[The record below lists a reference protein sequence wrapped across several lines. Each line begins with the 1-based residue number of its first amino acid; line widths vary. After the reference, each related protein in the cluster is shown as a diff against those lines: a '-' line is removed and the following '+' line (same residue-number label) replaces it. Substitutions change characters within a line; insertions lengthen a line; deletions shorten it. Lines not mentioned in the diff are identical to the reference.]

1 MQVHD
6 LVVDRGGVRAVNGIG
21 FTVERGTITALLGP
35 NGAGKTSTVEH
46 LEGYLPKV
54 SGTVSVLGGD
64 PSRARSALAT
74 RVGLM
79 LQNGGIPTAVRPSEL
94 LSQYASFFEDPEDP
108 DELLDKVGLTQRAR
122 TPYRRLS
129 GGEQQRL
136 SLALALIGRPELLF
150 LDEPTAGVDL
160 QGCDLIRSLVRSQ
173 REAGRTVVLTTH
185 DLAEAEQ
192 LADQV
197 LIIDRGSL
205 VAAGSPAE
213 LVEADSGEDLR
224 FGAPAGLETDDLG
237 TEIQARVQ
245 EVSPGQYVVHASP
258 TPELIAGVTA
268 WLAQRGA
275 VLSEL
280 RAGRQNLEDVFR
292 RLTSEAEPSGTPE
305 VDTTDRTTSPGR
317 GADDCGAFGAQSADP
332 ATRRHRR
339 SSGRRPRNSHP
350 PRGTG
355 SAQGWKAYLG
365 QLRLEIALASRQG
378 EQLLVSLGIPL
389 MVLVFFSHLDVLPT
403 GTDEPIDYLAPA
415 VLALAVMSTAMVSL
429 GIGTGFERTYGV
441 LKRLGASPLGRGR
454 WIAAKITLVLLTELV
469 QWTVLVTAAWMIGWQ
484 LPGVGWLAAIAGAL
498 LGTAAFGGIG
508 LAMAGTLPGPV
519 TLALA
524 NALYFLLLLTG
535 GMIVPLEELPGPIA
549 AGAKVLPAAPLT
561 EVITGSLG
569 GQTGI
574 DAWAWPVLAAWA
586 IVAPAL
592 AAATFRWED

>member
-1 MQVHD
+1 MIPVDPAVHASD
-6 LVVDRGGVRAVNGIG
+6 LVVDRGPVRAVDGIG

-46 LEGYLPKV
+46 LEGYLPRT
-54 SGTVSVLGGD
+54 SGTVSVLGVD
-64 PSRARSALAT
+64 PVDSRGVLAT
-74 RVGLM
+74 KVGLM
-79 LQNGGIPTAVRPSEL
+79 LQSGGIPTAVRPSEL
-94 LSQYASFFEDPEDP
+94 LAQYASFFDDPEDP
-108 DELLDKVGLTQRAR
+108 TTLLEQVGLTHRAR

-160 QGCDLIRSLVRSQ
+160 QGRDLIRSLVRSQ

-185 DLAEAEQ
+185 DLTEAEQ

-197 LIIDRGSL
+197 LIVDRGRL
-205 VAAGSPAE
+205 VAAGSPTE
-213 LVEADSGEDLR
+213 LVADASEEDLR
-224 FGAPAGLETDDLG
+224 FGAPAGLDIDDLSAAVNA
-237 TEIQARVQ
+237 TAQEI
-245 EVSPGQYVVHASP
+245 SPGQYVVRAAP
-258 TPELIAGVTA
+258 TPGLIADVTA
-268 WLAQRGA
+268 WLARNGA
-275 VLSEL
+275 TLSEL

-292 RLTSEAEPSGTPE
+292 RLTTEPGSDTPPKVTRDR
-305 VDTTDRTTSPGR
+305 VDRSKTGQPT
-317 GADDCGAFGAQSADP
+317 GAPDVA
-332 ATRRHRR
+332 RRRFPR
-339 SSGRRPRNSHP
+339 PRPSLRRPRHRP
-350 PRGTG
+350 GDGP
-355 SAQGWKAYLG
+355 ALKAYLG

-454 WIAAKITLVLLTELV
+454 WIAAKVSLVLLTELV
-469 QWTVLVTAAWMIGWQ
+469 QWIVLVAAAWLIGWE
-484 LPGVGWLAAIAGAL
+484 LPGAGWLAAIAGAL
-498 LGTAAFGGIG
+498 LGTAAFGGLG

-524 NALYFLLLLTG
+524 NAVYFLLLLTG
-535 GMIVPLEELPGPIA
+535 GWSSPSKSSPARSRPLRRCYRPHL
-549 AGAKVLPAAPLT
+549 
-561 EVITGSLG
+561 
-569 GQTGI
+569 
-574 DAWAWPVLAAWA
+574 
-586 IVAPAL
+586 
-592 AAATFRWED
+592 